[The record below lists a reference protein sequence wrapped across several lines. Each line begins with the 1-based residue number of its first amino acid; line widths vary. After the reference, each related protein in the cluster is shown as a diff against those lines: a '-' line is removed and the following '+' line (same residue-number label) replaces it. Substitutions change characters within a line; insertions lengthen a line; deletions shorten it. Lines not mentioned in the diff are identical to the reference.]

1 MNPKSN
7 RAFLK
12 RNTKINLIS
21 IHESRSVVQLIHK
34 KNLLSIEFNVLLIHI
49 FNTKCYWTCEI
60 KVKSFIFI
68 FIVMRPFFQPQK
80 KLKLLMF
87 YIDDGGGYNL
97 LLSYLGMAIEIFL
110 FCVIDT
116 QQFLFF
122 GIFYLK
128 RNDTMAKY
136 FFLLFVVIERLLLH

>member
-1 MNPKSN
+1 
-7 RAFLK
+7 
-12 RNTKINLIS
+12 
-21 IHESRSVVQLIHK
+21 
-34 KNLLSIEFNVLLIHI
+34 
-49 FNTKCYWTCEI
+49 
-60 KVKSFIFI
+60 
-68 FIVMRPFFQPQK
+68 
-80 KLKLLMF
+80 MF

-122 GIFYLK
+122 GIYLFKK

-136 FFLLFVVIERLLLH
+136 FFLLFVVIERLILH